1 LAYSWHMAG
10 VSLEH
15 RTEEEEEEGENE
27 EKEKGKQQ

>member
-15 RTEEEEEEGENE
+15 RTEEEEEGENE